1 MKKIFFLILIT
12 INIYAN
18 DPFITAKTL
27 KSILDDQN
35 LVLIDVSD
43 SYKKS
48 HIIGAQSLDVGL
60 LQKDELYS
68 PLIDNEDMQELF
80 RGMGINN
87 DSNIV
92 IYGRSNNKDLE
103 NAAFLAYVLLS
114 KGFENVTILDGG
126 YMAWVFEYDLFTT
139 IEEPEIEDGFITL
152 EDKILSVDFSYIKDN
167 TDIFFVDARYPQ
179 FYYGISDEEEDKYIG
194 HIPGAKNSYYAYK
207 FSRDKTLRPQNE
219 LDEFYKEGL
228 DIDKASEIVVYAN
241 NPKEAAVEWYIIYK
255 YLGYKN
261 TKIYYNSFVEYVDW
275 ELKTERF
282 KWE

>member
-80 RGMGINN
+80 RWMGINN

-103 NAAFLAYVLLS
+103 NAAFLAYVLIS
-114 KGFENVTILDGG
+114 KGFENVSILDGG
-126 YMAWVFEYDLFTT
+126 YMTWVFEYDVYTT
-139 IEEPEIEDGFITL
+139 INEPEVDIGLGSL
-152 EDKILSVDFSYIKDN
+152 EDQNLSVDFSYIKESK
-167 TDIFFVDARYPQ
+167 DIFFIDARFPQ
-179 FYYGISDEEEDKYIG
+179 KYYGISNKEDDIYIG

-207 FSRDKTLRPQNE
+207 FLRDKTLRPQNE